1 MTAPIDINSRKK
13 PRTGAKATP
22 GTKKRK
28 TEWEAVERDYRTGKF
43 TLRELGTKHD
53 ADYGLISRKAKNGGW
68 TQDLAIAIKQAAHA
82 ALVDQ
87 LIVNSEVAKSQ
98 HKVNV
103 TVQAAAEV
111 NKSVILG
118 HRTGLN
124 KLTTIKAK
132 LLSHIEQAADNMAEL
147 ADIIEMARNPDEN
160 GMDRVNDALKKAMG
174 RSALVDDLKKLA
186 DVDEKYRNGERE
198 AFNLND
204 ESVKRQ
210 AITPITR
217 MTDAERAV
225 RLMDML
231 NQRRNGG

>member
-13 PRTGAKATP
+13 PPKGAKATP

-28 TEWEAVERDYRTGKF
+28 TDWQAVERDYRTGNF

-53 ADYGLISRKAKNGGW
+53 ADHGLISRKAKKDGW
-68 TQDLAIAIKQAAHA
+68 TQDLAIAIKQATNA
-82 ALVDQ
+82 ALVEQ
-87 LIVNSEVAKSQ
+87 LVNTEVTKSQ
-98 HKVNV
+98 QKVNT

-111 NKSVILG
+111 NKNVILG

-147 ADIIEMARNPDEN
+147 ADIIEMARCPDEN

-174 RSALVDDLKKLA
+174 RSALVDDLKKLS
-186 DVDEKYRNGERE
+186 DVDEKVRKGERE

-204 ESVKRQ
+204 DSDKGQ
-210 AITPITR
+210 GNTPVSR
-217 MTDAERAV
+217 MTDTERAV

-231 NQRRNGG
+231 NAQRKVA